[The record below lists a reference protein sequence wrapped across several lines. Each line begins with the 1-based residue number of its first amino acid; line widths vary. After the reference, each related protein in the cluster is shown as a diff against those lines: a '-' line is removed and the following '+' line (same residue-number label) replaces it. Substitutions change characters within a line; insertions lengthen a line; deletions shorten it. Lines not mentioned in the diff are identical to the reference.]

1 VAAAALL
8 DHLGLAETAKLRGAR
23 GDAGA
28 AHAST
33 VLELLEGQ
41 VGGGRAVV
49 PGDQGQ
55 LHEYGA
61 ASPACRRVVGDP
73 ARQRPAHP
81 SPPSGSIDAVVV
93 LIGVGG
99 ICW

>member
-1 VAAAALL
+1 MATATLL
-8 DHLGLAETAKLRGAR
+8 DHLGLAETAKLSGAR
-23 GDAGA
+23 SNAGA
-28 AHAST
+28 PHAST

-41 VGGGRAVV
+41 VGGGGAVV

-61 ASPACRRVVGDP
+61 ASPARRRVVGDP

-81 SPPSGSIDAVVV
+81 SPPSGSMAVPSAVVV
-93 LIGVGG
+93 LL
-99 ICW
+99 